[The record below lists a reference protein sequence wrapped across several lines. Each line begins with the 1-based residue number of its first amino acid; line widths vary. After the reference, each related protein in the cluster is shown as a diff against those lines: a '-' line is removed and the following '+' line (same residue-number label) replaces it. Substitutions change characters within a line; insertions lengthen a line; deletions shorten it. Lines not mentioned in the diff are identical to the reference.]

1 MTIFR
6 EVHLLLYYTIY
17 ATKEGIAVSR
27 EKNIQNA
34 RNVLR
39 FLEQRK
45 FKEFSELF
53 AENGKWI
60 HPYHSELFPAE
71 IEGQKEITNW
81 IKKTAANFDDIHF
94 PIDEMMPFLDPNK
107 VAVKNKG
114 KLKLKNSDNYYE
126 NDYLAIFSYDDQGKI
141 VEWIEYYNPVI
152 AAKAFG
158 LMDKLK

>member
-1 MTIFR
+1 M
-6 EVHLLLYYTIY
+6 Y
-17 ATKEGIAVSR
+17 ATEEGTAVSR

-60 HPYHSELFPAE
+60 HPYHSGLFPAE
-71 IEGQKEITNW
+71 ILGQKEITKW
-81 IKKTAANFDDIHF
+81 IKKTAANFDNIQF
-94 PIDEMMPFLDPNK
+94 PIDEIMPFFDSNK

-114 KLKLKNSDNYYE
+114 KLKLKNSDNFYE
-126 NDYLAIFSYDDQGKI
+126 NDYLAIFSFNEHGKI
-141 VEWIEYYNPVI
+141 AEWIEYYNPII